1 MTIPVANSL
10 LDESDQFQRIVAL
23 ARYRVQNVSREKEF
37 DKIAEL
43 VVDTFAASAC
53 HICILNGHVQYLG
66 MGGSVELASF
76 SHQKALLL
84 ALQGQ
89 APVFLTGS
97 GPSFYAGMP
106 LRVANGPVLGLISI
120 MSEQPHCLSESEVRR
135 LEKFADT
142 VVDLIELRAERYAAN
157 EQTRRFAA
165 KRAFLKLAI
174 EHLRD
179 GVVIIDRDLR
189 ISLWNEALPQ
199 LLGFNS
205 DDVYEGMFLPTFA
218 NIIKESCEY
227 VGAKV
232 DELFDDYS
240 TLSEITA
247 SQRFEVKS
255 RTGRTLEIWFD
266 PIVDSGFVMTARDVT
281 DERQIAQFKDE
292 LISTVSHE
300 LRTPLT
306 SIIGALGLINLGSQN
321 PSAAR
326 LLDIARRNA
335 DRLMVLVNDLLHM
348 DKLQSG
354 KVSFVFEEADLTMI
368 VRDALDYNQTFAAHH
383 GTTLSCVCPD
393 KPLLVRVDPGRI
405 LQVLNNLISNAC
417 KFSAPGMPVV
427 VTAREDQGQA
437 VLSVSDKGPGIAPE
451 FRPRLF
457 HRFAQ
462 EDGLHQQ
469 GHNGTG
475 LGLAITRQIVEAHG
489 GTIEHDTTVVEGTTF
504 HVRLPL
510 ISEHSALPVP
520 VEQNG

>member
-1 MTIPVANSL
+1 MKIPVTNTL
-10 LDESDQFQRIVAL
+10 LNESDQFQRIMAL
-23 ARYRVQNVSREKEF
+23 ARYRVQSVSREKEF

-43 VVDTFAASAC
+43 VADTFAVSAC
-53 HICILNGHVQYLG
+53 HICILNDDVQYLG
-66 MGGSVELASF
+66 VAGSIELAPF

-84 ALQGQ
+84 ALQGH
-89 APVFLTGS
+89 APAFLTGS
-97 GPSFYAGMP
+97 GPSFYAAMP
-106 LRVANGPVLGLISI
+106 LRVSNGPVLGLLSI
-120 MSEQPHCLSESEVRR
+120 MSEQPHSLSESEVRR
-135 LEKFADT
+135 LGKFADT
-142 VVDLIELRAERYAAN
+142 IVDLIEVRAERYAAN
-157 EQTRRFAA
+157 EQTQRFAA

-179 GVVIIDRDLR
+179 GVVIMDRDLR

-199 LLGFNS
+199 MLGFKS
-205 DDVYEGMFLPTFA
+205 DDVYEGMYLPTFA
-218 NIIKESCEY
+218 NIIKQSCEY
-227 VGAKV
+227 VGAKIEDV
-232 DELFDDYS
+232 FSDYS

-266 PIVDSGFVMTARDVT
+266 PIVDSGFVMTGRDVT

-306 SIIGALGLINLGSQN
+306 SIIGALGLINVGSQN
-321 PSAAR
+321 PSVSR

-354 KVSFVFEEADLTMI
+354 KVSFVFEEADLTKI
-368 VRDALDYNQTFAAHH
+368 VRDALDYNQTYAAHH

-393 KPLLVRVDPGRI
+393 EPIWVRVDPGRI

-417 KFSAPGMPVV
+417 KFSSPDMPVL
-427 VTAREDQGQA
+427 VTVREEQGQA

-462 EDGLHQQ
+462 EDGSHQQ

-475 LGLAITRQIVEAHG
+475 LGLAITKEIVEAHG
-489 GTIEHDTTVVEGTTF
+489 GTIEHDATVLEGTTF

-510 ISEHSALPVP
+510 ISAHAALPASV
-520 VEQNG
+520 VQNG